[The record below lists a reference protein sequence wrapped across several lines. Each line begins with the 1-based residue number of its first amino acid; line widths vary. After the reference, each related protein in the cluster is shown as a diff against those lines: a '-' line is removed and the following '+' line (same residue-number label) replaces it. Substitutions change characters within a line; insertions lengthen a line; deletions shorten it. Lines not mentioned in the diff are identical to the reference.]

1 VEFDIE
7 LWQWP
12 LIEALS
18 APPAFNQW
26 KCTHISRFFRLFSQ
40 CSDKYF
46 ECFEWRAIDEEFD
59 ARNLRAFFGLI
70 ILEFLWIVGCL
81 PAALSFQLT
90 YINQKLPLE
99 IVCKSVCFG

>member
-1 VEFDIE
+1 MAPNRGPFGSASIQSMKVHTYF
-7 LWQWP
+7 P
-12 LIEALS
+12 L
-18 APPAFNQW
+18 
-26 KCTHISRFFRLFSQ
+26 FRLFSQ

-81 PAALSFQLT
+81 PAELSFQLT